1 MHKVNR
7 KEAGMHTFRF
17 QKHIVAALLI
27 FTSLFADAQ
36 ISIVGTSD
44 CGTWVTSRKTNNVY
58 IQEWLLGF
66 INGISFGSGFEVWD
80 AGGQTITYQQMYLWM
95 DNYCAKNPLK
105 SIVQGGVE
113 LMNERTNGRF
123 SKRTLGK

>member
-1 MHKVNR
+1 MR
-7 KEAGMHTFRF
+7 TFRYI
-17 QKHIVAALLI
+17 KHIASTLLI
-27 FTSLFADAQ
+27 FTSLTVNAQ

-44 CGTWVTSRKTNNVY
+44 CGAWVTSRKANNVY

-113 LMNERTNGRF
+113 FMNERTNGRF